1 MPKYPTKAVI
11 LAAGLGARLRPLTW
25 VAPKP
30 LAPLWGHPLII
41 HILRML
47 EQWGVTDVLV
57 NLHWRPEQ
65 VRACLEKHQ
74 GLARVQFFE
83 EQEILGTGGAL
94 RPMQSALGEEPFW
107 IVNADIVAD
116 VSPEPFVRALARS
129 PRNIAA
135 AWLEPGKGPRTV
147 ETDDNGV
154 ITAYRSK
161 QAGAPGTATFCGLQL
176 AFPEIINFLP
186 PKPTCS
192 IIDAYE
198 RAAAAGRVV
207 IGTTVFRRYWD
218 DAGTIK
224 EYRKIHADVRR
235 RARRQKPV
243 VGLYD
248 AAFETKASKP
258 GSFVCAPTTVEIPL
272 NACLSRTIL
281 WDGVRVQP
289 GARLTDVVAAGAVT
303 VGGTWRNT
311 ALIPVASS
319 PDPVLSQAVKKIG
332 WPVDETALA
341 FLGERGS
348 NRSFWRAGWLRRRA
362 ILVRYSLER
371 PENGRYAGHAKL
383 LLESGVPV
391 PRVLLDWPE
400 EKVLALEDCG
410 DVSLETRMQKNPKNV
425 EVLYETVLAAAARLH
440 TVATQRAFAD
450 GLAMEP
456 AFDAAL
462 YRWEHELFREQL
474 CARFF
479 GWRDFDATVSDELA
493 RTAERLLA
501 APCVVVHRDFQSSNI
516 LFRRGRA
523 ALIDFQG
530 MRPGAAAY
538 DVASLLCDAYVKIP
552 KEKRE
557 KLLERYA
564 ALCPEQGRAVTELF
578 AWAAVQRL
586 VQALGAFGRLSSV
599 GHKRFEKFIAPAA
612 ATLEEMATSCRLP
625 ATTALAAR
633 IQAQMKTGVLQK

>member
-1 MPKYPTKAVI
+1 MSKYPTKAVI
-11 LAAGLGARLRPLTW
+11 LAAGLGTRLRPLTW

-30 LAPLWGHPLII
+30 LAPLWGRPLII

-47 EQWGVTDVLV
+47 EKWGVTDVLV

-74 GLARVQFFE
+74 GPARVQFFE

-116 VSPEPFVRALARS
+116 VSPEPFVRSLARS

-135 AWLEPGKGPRTV
+135 AWLEPVKGPRTV
-147 ETDDNGV
+147 ETDVSGV
-154 ITAYRSK
+154 ITVYRSR

-176 AFPEIINFLP
+176 VSPEIIGFLP
-186 PKPTCS
+186 PKPACS
-192 IIDAYE
+192 LIDAYE
-198 RAAAAGRVV
+198 RAAAAGRDV

-218 DAGTIK
+218 DAGTIE

-235 RARRQKPV
+235 RARRQNPA

-248 AAFETKASKP
+248 SAFEKKASKP
-258 GSFVCAPTTVEIPL
+258 GSFICAPPTTEIPE
-272 NACLSRTIL
+272 NARLSRTIL
-281 WDGVRVQP
+281 WDDVRVQP
-289 GARLTDVVAAGAVT
+289 GARLTDVVAAGAVP

-311 ALIPVASS
+311 VLIPVTAA
-319 PDPVLSQAVKKIG
+319 PDPMLAQAVEKIG
-332 WPVDETALA
+332 WPVGETALA

-391 PRVLLDWPE
+391 PRVLLNCPE
-400 EKVLALEDCG
+400 AKVLALEDCG
-410 DVSLETRMQKNPKNV
+410 DMSLETRMQKNSVNI
-425 EVLYETVLAAAARLH
+425 EALYEPALAAAARLH
-440 TVATQRAFAD
+440 TVATQRAFSD
-450 GLAMEP
+450 GLVMEP

-462 YRWEHELFREQL
+462 YRWEHELFHEQL

-479 GWRDFDATVSDELA
+479 GWSDFDATVSEELT
-493 RTAERLLA
+493 RVAERLLA
-501 APCVVVHRDFQSSNI
+501 APRVVVHRDFQSSNI
-516 LFRRGRA
+516 LLRRGRV

-538 DVASLLCDAYVKIP
+538 DVASLLCDAYVNIS
-552 KEKRE
+552 KEKRQ
-557 KLLERYA
+557 KLLARYA
-564 ALCPEQGRAVTELF
+564 VLCPEQGRAVTELF

-599 GHKRFEKFIAPAA
+599 GHKRFEGFIAPAA
-612 ATLEEMATSCRLP
+612 ATLEEMAASCGLQ
-625 ATTALAAR
+625 ATASLAAR
-633 IQAQMKTGVLQK
+633 IQAQMKAGVLQK